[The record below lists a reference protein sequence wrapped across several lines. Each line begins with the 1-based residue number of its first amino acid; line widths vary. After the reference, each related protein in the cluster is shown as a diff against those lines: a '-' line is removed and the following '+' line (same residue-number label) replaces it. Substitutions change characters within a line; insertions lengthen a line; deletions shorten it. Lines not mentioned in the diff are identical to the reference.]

1 MPTPDI
7 SLLDA
12 DHLRDYQYQINVLGM
27 DPQQAFD
34 SEFADQQSIFEAQQ
48 SQTQQEETDVAIETG
63 NVEAIPQA
71 IKDVLDIPEAG
82 FNSSTYKP
90 FSAFQPGFEPV
101 IPPPERQLD
110 STAQQAT
117 KNSRIYDPFGFKEK
131 ELKAVETGESYYL
144 NQGYPNFQSIQQKS
158 LKDFSAKFGDK
169 ENYVNTNPS
178 NYQMTD
184 EELGTHYDAMFKE
197 AQNPREEFAPTAY
210 TKAFEEII
218 SSTDDPRVRPNI
230 KAPIQPRR
238 YQQFGDMEVVNPRG
252 ENITELGQGA
262 SRVAEDFRA
271 QPDLVREM
279 GLGNLFVEATRP
291 QVVKSGEQA
300 RRERA
305 EADKIKSRVM
315 DSMIQIL
322 EASNNELTEME
333 AFDKLTEQYIEQA
346 QVGIRKE
353 LVPRLTA
360 SPDGGFKELLDYR
373 TGTIPT
379 MYELG
384 YDPSHEEVVDHMV
397 RSEAKAQV
405 LNFYREAR
413 MYDYALKSDILKGTG
428 TYFDRTSNFIADA
441 YKYIAEDETGNE
453 FIQMRKKAGVIDK
466 DAIVEATPMQYARNL
481 NLPFRMVYNPLF
493 DVLGETADLLDDE
506 GDEKAMRTGMD
517 EVRFAEKYGQKLQ
530 SPTLDLTDEYGITE
544 PIKLMDAYLKEVLL
558 ETAVGRTVGND
569 VVSFHPEAYYD
580 RMRKGADNP
589 DEIPMFGD
597 PDAFVIGG
605 TLAEVM
611 LPVEFIP
618 MMMSKVVAK
627 GTRIPANWRT
637 YAKVSKEI
645 KTAGR
650 LDGAYSVSD
659 LGPQFTN
666 TFMSNSSVA
675 AHAGDDA
682 ADVILGL
689 ERLED
694 GLPIDEAVK
703 GLGSKGEA
711 VAYRMVAT
719 PDYKPSM
726 AAAKIDDIASKPKDY
741 PALHIAAEDSIS
753 RRAGYGLDPKSK
765 NKTRAVARNGT
776 TQDVVA
782 ETLHHDSMKG
792 KVAARLEGEVG
803 LGDYH
808 LLTDRVAV
816 SKQFLDKKMPHK
828 TTGKETPILN
838 RMVQDVQ
845 EQLGPLTSKD
855 TGPRIIKDDYF
866 IGTGKP
872 VIEGRTIISSEDG
885 TEIAINYSKLFQIDR
900 TKDAFLNNI
909 VINVKA
915 GKPITYAQ
923 DVYLRQR
930 VLEKMAM
937 MYDKE
942 AKIVDGFAT
951 GLGQK
956 SPMIMPIEEGTDF
969 AKMTQVPSERRL
981 ETARAIRSVTPRA
994 VRDGLSKVKDW
1005 FASTIKKTD
1014 LQNLGKADDPN
1025 VLALQNAVNEAQV
1038 SLQRQIPLVAA
1049 KLRKKDGFGDGE
1061 VVDTLLGKALKGE
1074 DPTELL
1080 TSPGVRVDLD
1090 ATSATDA
1097 QKTAFYEQLLGPS
1110 FNLPE
1115 NQLAFARTGA
1125 LERGLTDGD
1134 IFMTLEGMKSIVP
1147 TSLDTAAVAART
1159 RKGTITAK
1167 DVAITEAKIAFMTD
1181 TARQIRLEKVIKESL
1196 EVEVDLAFYQNR
1208 LANPTSKVKPEIV
1221 EFNELSTEL
1230 SNLVKEKLLVGTMG
1244 PHQLTAKTVRQ
1255 KKIHTQLERPAQDLA
1270 NYLKG
1275 KRTGMMDEGY
1285 NVEVVN
1291 DLFNQNL
1298 KNIITDNSSTYL
1310 RTPEAQKQLS
1320 AIISD
1325 ADAAQKGITKNLTR
1339 LRRPINQ
1346 GAMATLKDLLD
1357 YNVAIKGRLISGQLG
1372 GMASPNSIYHT
1383 QNVITAP
1390 LIAMVT
1396 APDYV
1401 GTVIGQQARMIG
1413 KIATL
1418 RNPSV
1423 ADDVMMGAQGLS
1435 RFITQEIDGA
1445 QYIGKYNVE
1454 EAMDLYRTQNLGST
1468 QEAMWLDDA
1477 FVNEVR
1483 KQADGVGIPKRMVD
1497 DMIRDIPGSKVVT
1510 GSAATERKGQQ
1521 SVGMLLADS
1530 TDRSF
1535 REAVFFEAL
1544 SRGKTGDEAA
1554 QLAREVLLDYGGMPK
1569 PIQETFGKAF
1579 LYVSFTYMMGQET
1592 ALALASPKRY
1602 AKIVSQL
1609 NYHRKVSED
1618 MYGSQT
1624 ELMDKAVYMHLQD
1637 NKEQGDAYGVFINN
1651 PVISSFSTVA
1661 SITEA
1666 MRKSSFSNARFK
1678 ELAQEPQVVQA
1689 GLSGIL
1695 DMGYNPFLDL
1705 LKTTQMEYKKPLPSQ
1720 VVYQVSA
1727 IPQIGP
1733 LSGLAAKDFFDMD
1746 YVPIAKRRPGKA
1758 EVGVDRY
1765 IIDEA
1770 TGERRLMSIN
1780 ELEDEN
1786 RGGYQLQFKSEGG
1799 YAKFVAMQQL
1809 LQFAGYGRLLNDT
1822 TGIMIAAGMLP
1833 EGTTFGYNELNQPIF
1848 KAAGGKVIRVP
1859 KELEKYDRQVRQHER
1874 ELIEFLQQYE

>member
-1 MPTPDI
+1 
-7 SLLDA
+7 
-12 DHLRDYQYQINVLGM
+12 
-27 DPQQAFD
+27 
-34 SEFADQQSIFEAQQ
+34 
-48 SQTQQEETDVAIETG
+48 
-63 NVEAIPQA
+63 
-71 IKDVLDIPEAG
+71 
-82 FNSSTYKP
+82 
-90 FSAFQPGFEPV
+90 
-101 IPPPERQLD
+101 
-110 STAQQAT
+110 
-117 KNSRIYDPFGFKEK
+117 
-131 ELKAVETGESYYL
+131 
-144 NQGYPNFQSIQQKS
+144 
-158 LKDFSAKFGDK
+158 
-169 ENYVNTNPS
+169 
-178 NYQMTD
+178 MTD

-218 SSTDDPRVRPNI
+218 SSTNDPRVRPNI

-305 EADKIKSRVM
+305 EADKIKTRVM

-322 EASNNELTEME
+322 EVSDNELTEME

-384 YDPSHEEVVDHMV
+384 YNPSQEEVVDHMV

-428 TYFDRTSNFIADA
+428 TYFDRTTNFIADA

-569 VVSFHPEAYYD
+569 VVSFHPDAYYD
-580 RMRKGADNP
+580 RMREGADNP

-637 YAKVSKEI
+637 YAKVSKDI
-645 KTAGR
+645 KTAGG

-659 LGPQFTN
+659 LGPQARN
-666 TFMSNSSVA
+666 MIRSNSSVA

-711 VAYRMVAT
+711 VAYKMVAT
-719 PDYKPSM
+719 PNYKPSM

-753 RRAGYGLDPKSK
+753 RRAAYGKDPKSGK
-765 NKTRAVARNGT
+765 LSRAKARNGT

-816 SKQFLDKKMPHK
+816 SKQFLDKKLPHR

-872 VIEGRTIISSEDG
+872 VIEGRTIMSSDEV

-909 VINVKA
+909 IINVKA
-915 GKPITYAQ
+915 GEPITYAQ

-942 AKIVDGFAT
+942 AKIVDGFAA

-981 ETARAIRSVTPRA
+981 DTARAVRSVTPRF
-994 VRDGLSKVKDW
+994 VRDGLTEAKEIL
-1005 FASTIKKTD
+1005 ASTIKRTD
-1014 LQNLGKADDPN
+1014 LQNLGKADDPRII
-1025 VLALQNAVNEAQV
+1025 ALQNAVNEAQV

-1080 TSPGVRVDLD
+1080 TVNAPRLYLGNDPRFKAPQRYSDTSPRQLLPEPEQIAISDI
-1090 ATSATDA
+1090 

-1115 NQLAFARTGA
+1115 NQLAFAKTGA
-1125 LERGLTDGD
+1125 LEKGLTDFE
-1134 IFMTLEGMKSIVP
+1134 IYEVLLNMKSLVP

-1159 RKGTITAK
+1159 RKGTIAAK

-1181 TARQIRLEKVIKESL
+1181 TTRQLRLQKVIKETNL
-1196 EVEVDLAFYQNR
+1196 GQEVDLAFYQER
-1208 LANPTSKVKPEIV
+1208 LANPVGRNKPEIV
-1221 EFNELSTEL
+1221 DFNELSTEL
-1230 SNLVKEKLLVGTMG
+1230 STFNAVNVPTLV
-1244 PHQLTAKTVRQ
+1244 
-1255 KKIHTQLERPAQDLA
+1255 
-1270 NYLKG
+1270 
-1275 KRTGMMDEGY
+1275 
-1285 NVEVVN
+1285 
-1291 DLFNQNL
+1291 
-1298 KNIITDNSSTYL
+1298 
-1310 RTPEAQKQLS
+1310 
-1320 AIISD
+1320 
-1325 ADAAQKGITKNLTR
+1325 
-1339 LRRPINQ
+1339 
-1346 GAMATLKDLLD
+1346 
-1357 YNVAIKGRLISGQLG
+1357 
-1372 GMASPNSIYHT
+1372 
-1383 QNVITAP
+1383 
-1390 LIAMVT
+1390 IAV
-1396 APDYV
+1396 
-1401 GTVIGQQARMIG
+1401 
-1413 KIATL
+1413 
-1418 RNPSV
+1418 
-1423 ADDVMMGAQGLS
+1423 
-1435 RFITQEIDGA
+1435 
-1445 QYIGKYNVE
+1445 
-1454 EAMDLYRTQNLGST
+1454 
-1468 QEAMWLDDA
+1468 
-1477 FVNEVR
+1477 
-1483 KQADGVGIPKRMVD
+1483 
-1497 DMIRDIPGSKVVT
+1497 
-1510 GSAATERKGQQ
+1510 
-1521 SVGMLLADS
+1521 
-1530 TDRSF
+1530 
-1535 REAVFFEAL
+1535 
-1544 SRGKTGDEAA
+1544 
-1554 QLAREVLLDYGGMPK
+1554 
-1569 PIQETFGKAF
+1569 
-1579 LYVSFTYMMGQET
+1579 
-1592 ALALASPKRY
+1592 
-1602 AKIVSQL
+1602 
-1609 NYHRKVSED
+1609 
-1618 MYGSQT
+1618 
-1624 ELMDKAVYMHLQD
+1624 
-1637 NKEQGDAYGVFINN
+1637 
-1651 PVISSFSTVA
+1651 
-1661 SITEA
+1661 
-1666 MRKSSFSNARFK
+1666 
-1678 ELAQEPQVVQA
+1678 
-1689 GLSGIL
+1689 
-1695 DMGYNPFLDL
+1695 
-1705 LKTTQMEYKKPLPSQ
+1705 
-1720 VVYQVSA
+1720 
-1727 IPQIGP
+1727 
-1733 LSGLAAKDFFDMD
+1733 
-1746 YVPIAKRRPGKA
+1746 
-1758 EVGVDRY
+1758 
-1765 IIDEA
+1765 
-1770 TGERRLMSIN
+1770 
-1780 ELEDEN
+1780 
-1786 RGGYQLQFKSEGG
+1786 
-1799 YAKFVAMQQL
+1799 
-1809 LQFAGYGRLLNDT
+1809 
-1822 TGIMIAAGMLP
+1822 
-1833 EGTTFGYNELNQPIF
+1833 
-1848 KAAGGKVIRVP
+1848 
-1859 KELEKYDRQVRQHER
+1859 
-1874 ELIEFLQQYE
+1874 